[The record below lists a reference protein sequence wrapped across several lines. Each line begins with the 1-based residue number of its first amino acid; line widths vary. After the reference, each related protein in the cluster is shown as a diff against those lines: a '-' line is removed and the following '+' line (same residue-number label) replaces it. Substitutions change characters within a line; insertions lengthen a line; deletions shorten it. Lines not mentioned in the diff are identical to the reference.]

1 MRIREILSERAD
13 PEVNKAAQE
22 YFNKYSTPRADQ
34 NKFFDFLSKNSD
46 PDTGMPFTDFARARD
61 VYNTKN
67 AAAQSRVAT
76 PVQSDDADYAQSST
90 WSKEPRTVKK
100 AASDA
105 WSKIKAATQSRPS
118 QWVPPSKR

>member
-22 YFNKYSTPRADQ
+22 YFKKYSTPRADQ

-67 AAAQSRVAT
+67 VSAQPRAT
-76 PVQSDDADYAQSST
+76 TAVQSDDAEYSQSAD
-90 WSKEPRTVKK
+90 WANEPRTVKK
-100 AASDA
+100 VASDA
-105 WSKIKAATQSRPS
+105 WNKIKAAAHSRPS